1 MTDSKTAFI
10 TGAAMGMGAMKAR
23 KLAKRGWLVFAGV
36 LPGADTSELG
46 TDSNIVIV
54 EQDVTSERVCFKKCR
69 NSFEAFK
76 RPSIE
81 IY

>member
-54 EQDVTSERVCFKKCR
+54 EQDVTSEKSVLKVQK
-69 NSFEAFK
+69 
-76 RPSIE
+76 
-81 IY
+81 